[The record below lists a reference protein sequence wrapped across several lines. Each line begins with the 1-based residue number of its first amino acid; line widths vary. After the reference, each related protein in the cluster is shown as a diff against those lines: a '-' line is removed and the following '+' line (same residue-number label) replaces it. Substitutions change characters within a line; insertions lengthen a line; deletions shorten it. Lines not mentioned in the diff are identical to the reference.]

1 MTAGFADAADALT
14 EVSRLVDY
22 IRVTVG
28 PAGADERWVAA
39 DTLVREPEALYET
52 MRTTMDGR
60 GIERDDIGMSLLVQ
74 GYAFRIAS
82 VAVGAWL
89 VGGGVVDVSP
99 ANVAIQFGRNRPN
112 AVLLD
117 HARWVEAPSHSD
129 LDWAALRRH
138 LVDEHLAVIIDT
150 ARRAC
155 RVGARMLWSN
165 VASSC
170 ASSFGA
176 FMTPMHDRAAWVR
189 EMAQQFF
196 ATDRAELA
204 AGGEVVPLGPVW
216 AWQRHACCLYYQHTG
231 GSKCGDCSLFT
242 VDERHER
249 YALILAEVDQ

>member
-1 MTAGFADAADALT
+1 MTADLDAADALT

-22 IRVTVG
+22 IRITI
-28 PAGADERWVAA
+28 GAAAADAAWVAA
-39 DTLVREPEALYET
+39 GPLVREPDVLYEA

-82 VAVGAWL
+82 VSVGSWL

-99 ANVAIQFGRNRPN
+99 ANVEIQFSRHRPN
-112 AVLLD
+112 AVRLD
-117 HARWVEAPSHSD
+117 HARWIGAPSGPD
-129 LDWAALRRH
+129 LDWAALHRH

-176 FMTPMHDRAAWVR
+176 FMAPMHDRAVWVR
-189 EMAQQFF
+189 AMAQQFF
-196 ATDRAELA
+196 ATARGELA
-204 AGGEVVPLGPVW
+204 AGGEVVPIGPVW

-231 GSKCGDCSLFT
+231 GSRCGDCSLFT
-242 VDERHER
+242 LDERRER
-249 YALILAEVDQ
+249 YARILAEVDR